1 MGVKRS
7 KIVIPLHLVW
17 TTKNREGWITP
28 EIEEQIHRALFAK
41 AGALKAKVLAIG
53 GMPDHVHIAVL
64 LPSTITVA
72 ALVKQLKGAS
82 QNLASEALLRRTVFW
97 QEGYGAFAFQ
107 IGARHRV
114 ITYIQNQKEHHAQNT
129 LWPTLETTDEEI
141 PG

>member
-7 KIVIPLHLVW
+7 KIVIPFHLVW

-53 GMPDHVHIAVL
+53 GMPD
-64 LPSTITVA
+64 TVA

-107 IGARHRV
+107 INARHRV
-114 ITYIQNQKEHHAQNT
+114 ITYIQNQKERHAQNT
-129 LWPTLETTDEEI
+129 LRPTLETTDEEI

>member
-53 GMPDHVHIAVL
+53 GMPD
-64 LPSTITVA
+64 TVA

-107 IGARHRV
+107 INARHRV
-114 ITYIQNQKEHHAQNT
+114 ITYIQNQKERHAQNT